1 MVQQQK
7 EIIFKNSN
15 KLFKFYIYN
24 LFTNKLKFTHFNNK
38 KKYKNKIIIKK
49 MKNKGWKKIKKK

>member
-49 MKNKGWKKIKKK
+49 MKNKG